1 MKRAQACRIIKCSRN
16 NKYYEKKMPNKDKTI
31 KEAIQQV
38 MGKSRKGRVKII
50 RMVQKNHPELGSS
63 RIRRVYQQEGLA
75 LTKRLRRRIHLNPS
89 NPIELSL
96 ALNKEWGADF
106 MSDALVDGRKIRT
119 FNVVDH
125 FNRECKGIT
134 ISHSLPARRIIEIF
148 ERMIEKYGKPQK
160 IRTDNGPEFTSK
172 RFQSWLSD
180 QKIKW
185 SKIQKGSPW
194 QNAIVER
201 FNRTYREDI
210 LDANWF
216 YNINQAQQITDEW
229 IEDYNNERP
238 HEALDY
244 QTPKQYAA

>member
-1 MKRAQACRIIKCSRN
+1 
-16 NKYYEKKMPNKDKTI
+16 MPGKDQVI

-50 RMVQKNHPELGSS
+50 RMVQKNHPDLGCS
-63 RIRRVYQQEGLA
+63 RIRRVYEQEGFS
-75 LTKRLRRRIHLNPS
+75 LTKRLKRRIQHNPS

-96 ALNKEWGADF
+96 SPNKEWGADF
-106 MSDALVDGRKIRT
+106 MSDALVDGRRIRT

-134 ISHSLPARRIIEIF
+134 ISHSLPARRVIEIF
-148 ERMIEKYGKPQK
+148 ERLIEKHGKPQK

-172 RFQSWLSD
+172 LFQAWLKD

-194 QNAIVER
+194 QNGIVER
-201 FNRTYREDI
+201 FNRTYREDV
-210 LDANWF
+210 LDANLF
-216 YNINQAQQITDEW
+216 YNTNQAQQITDEW
-229 IEDYNNERP
+229 IEDYNEIRP

-244 QTPKQYAA
+244 QTPKEYAA

>member
-1 MKRAQACRIIKCSRN
+1 
-16 NKYYEKKMPNKDKTI
+16 MPGKDKHI
-31 KEAIQQV
+31 REAIQQV
-38 MGKSRKGRVKII
+38 MGKSRKGRIKII
-50 RMVQKNHPELGSS
+50 RMVQKNHPEIGSS
-63 RIRRVYQQEGLA
+63 RIRRVYEQEGLA
-75 LTKRLRRRIHLNPS
+75 LTKRLKRRIHLNPA

-96 ALNKEWGADF
+96 SPNKEWGADF

-119 FNVVDH
+119 LNVVDH
-125 FNRECKGIT
+125 FNRECKGIA
-134 ISHSLPARRIIEIF
+134 ISHNLPARKVIEIF
-148 ERMIEKYGKPQK
+148 ERLIEKYGKPQK

-172 RFQSWLSD
+172 RFQLWLED
-180 QKIKW
+180 RKIRW

-210 LDANWF
+210 LDANLF
-216 YNINQAQQITDEW
+216 NNINQAQLITDEW
-229 IEDYNNERP
+229 IEDYNNIRP

>member
-1 MKRAQACRIIKCSRN
+1 MP
-16 NKYYEKKMPNKDKTI
+16 KKDQSI
-31 KEAIQQV
+31 KEAIEQV

-50 RMVQKNHPELGSS
+50 RLVQKNHPDIGSS
-63 RIRRVYQQEGLA
+63 RIRRVYEQEGLA
-75 LTKRLRRRIHLNPS
+75 LTKRLKRRIHLNPA

-96 ALNKEWGADF
+96 SPNKEWGADF
-106 MSDALVDGRKIRT
+106 MSDALVDGRRIRT

-125 FNRECKGIT
+125 FNRECKGI
-134 ISHSLPARRIIEIF
+134 IVSHSLPARKVIEIF

-172 RFQSWLSD
+172 RFQSWLKD
-180 QKIKW
+180 RKIKW
-185 SKIQKGSPW
+185 SKIEKGSPW

-210 LDANWF
+210 LDANLF
-216 YNINQAQQITDEW
+216 YNINQAQKITDEW
-229 IEDYNNERP
+229 IEDYNEIRP

>member
-1 MKRAQACRIIKCSRN
+1 
-16 NKYYEKKMPNKDKTI
+16 MPVKDKPI
-31 KEAIQQV
+31 KEAIDQV

-50 RMVQKNHPELGSS
+50 RMVQRTHPELGAS
-63 RIRRVYQQEGLA
+63 RIRRVYEQHGMA
-75 LTKRLRRRIHLNPS
+75 LTKRLKRRIHLNPA

-96 ALNKEWGADF
+96 APNKEWGADF

-125 FNRECKGIT
+125 FNRECLGIK
-134 ISHSLPARRIIEIF
+134 IAHSLPARRVIDTF
-148 ERMIEKYGKPQK
+148 ERMIEKYGKPKK

-172 RFQSWLSD
+172 LFQAWLHD
-180 QKIKW
+180 NQIQW

-201 FNRTYREDI
+201 FNRTYREDV

-216 YNINQAQQITDEW
+216 YNVEHAQQITEEW
-229 IEDYNNERP
+229 LEDYNCYRP

-244 QTPKQYAA
+244 QTPEEYAA

>member
-1 MKRAQACRIIKCSRN
+1 
-16 NKYYEKKMPNKDKTI
+16 MPNKDKTI

>member
-1 MKRAQACRIIKCSRN
+1 
-16 NKYYEKKMPNKDKTI
+16 MPQKDRLI
-31 KEAIQQV
+31 KEAIDQV
-38 MGKSRKGRVKII
+38 IGKSRKGRIKII
-50 RMVQKNHPELGSS
+50 RMVQRNYPDLGTS
-63 RIRRVYQQEGLA
+63 RIRRVYEQHGMA
-75 LTKRLRRRIHLNPS
+75 LTKRLKRRIHLNPA

-96 ALNKEWGADF
+96 APNMEWGADF

-172 RFQSWLSD
+172 RFQSWLTD
-180 QKIKW
+180 QEIKW

-216 YNINQAQQITDEW
+216 YNTEQAQQITDDW

>member
-1 MKRAQACRIIKCSRN
+1 
-16 NKYYEKKMPNKDKTI
+16 
-31 KEAIQQV
+31 
-38 MGKSRKGRVKII
+38 
-50 RMVQKNHPELGSS
+50 
-63 RIRRVYQQEGLA
+63 
-75 LTKRLRRRIHLNPS
+75 
-89 NPIELSL
+89 
-96 ALNKEWGADF
+96 
-106 MSDALVDGRKIRT
+106 
-119 FNVVDH
+119 
-125 FNRECKGIT
+125 
-134 ISHSLPARRIIEIF
+134 
-148 ERMIEKYGKPQK
+148 MIEKYGKPQK

>member
-1 MKRAQACRIIKCSRN
+1 
-16 NKYYEKKMPNKDKTI
+16 MPGKDQVI

-50 RMVQKNHPELGSS
+50 RMVQKNHPDLGCS
-63 RIRRVYQQEGLA
+63 RIRRVYEQEGFS
-75 LTKRLRRRIHLNPS
+75 LTKRLKRRIQLNPS

-96 ALNKEWGADF
+96 SPNKEWGADF
-106 MSDALVDGRKIRT
+106 MSDALVDGRRIRT

-134 ISHSLPARRIIEIF
+134 ISHSLPARRVIEIF
-148 ERMIEKYGKPQK
+148 ERLIEKHGKPQK

-172 RFQSWLSD
+172 LFQAWLKD

-194 QNAIVER
+194 QNGIVER
-201 FNRTYREDI
+201 FNRTYREDV
-210 LDANWF
+210 LDANLF

-229 IEDYNNERP
+229 IEDYNEIRP

-244 QTPKQYAA
+244 QTPKEYAA